1 MLLLDLTLP
10 TPAENLACDEALL
23 DAAEEGGDTEVL
35 RFWESPSY
43 FVVLGS
49 SNHTSREVNL
59 DACTRDGIPVLR
71 RRSGGGAVL
80 QGPGCL
86 SHCLILKMEGQC
98 STIAGT
104 NSFVLKRHAEMLSA
118 LLGKPVRHEGL
129 TDLAIDGVKFSG
141 NSQRR
146 RMRTLMF
153 HGTFLLAFDLG
164 MISRYLRSPSKEP
177 AYRNGRPHEQFLMNI
192 PLTSDQVK
200 DALKS
205 TWKSKEPMAS
215 IPMGR
220 LQALVRD
227 RYGMKEWNL
236 KY

>member
-1 MLLLDLTLP
+1 MYLLDLTLP

-23 DAAEEGGDTEVL
+23 DIAEEGGDTGVL
-35 RFWESPSY
+35 RFWESPAY

-49 SNHTSREVNL
+49 SNHGAREVQL
-59 DACTRDGIPVLR
+59 DLCERDDVPVLR

-86 SHCLILKMEGQC
+86 SYCLVLRMGGKC

-104 NSFVLKRHAEMLSA
+104 NEFVLQRHAEMLSA

-129 TDLAIDGVKFSG
+129 TDLAVDGVKISG

-146 RMRTLMF
+146 RLRFLMF
-153 HGTFLLAFDLG
+153 HGTFLLGFDLG

-177 AYRNGRPHEQFLMNI
+177 DYRRNRTHEEFLTNI
-192 PLTSDQVK
+192 RLSPERIK
-200 DALKS
+200 DTMKS
-205 TWKSKEPMAS
+205 AWKAEETLRT
-215 IPMGR
+215 IPTGKIKD
-220 LQALVRD
+220 LVRS
-227 RYGMKEWNL
+227 RYGLKEWNL
-236 KY
+236 KL

>member
-1 MLLLDLTLP
+1 MHFLDLTLP

-23 DAAEEGGDTEVL
+23 DVAEEGGDAEVL

-49 SNHTSREVNL
+49 SNHAEREVRL
-59 DACTRDGIPVLR
+59 DLCEQDGVPVLR

-86 SHCLILKMEGQC
+86 SYCLILRMGAEC

-104 NSFVLKRHAEMLSA
+104 NAFVLQRNAEMLSTI
-118 LLGKPVRHEGL
+118 LGEPVRHEGL
-129 TDLAIDGVKFSG
+129 TDLAVGGVKVSG

-146 RMRTLMF
+146 RLRFLMF
-153 HGTFLLAFDLG
+153 HGTFLLGFDLG

-177 AYRNGRPHEQFLMNI
+177 AYRNGRPHERFLMNI
-192 PLTSDQVK
+192 PLTSGQVK

-205 TWKSKEPMAS
+205 AWKSKEPMAS
-215 IPMGR
+215 VHMGR

>member
-1 MLLLDLTLP
+1 MYFLDLTLP

-35 RFWESPSY
+35 RFWESPSS

-49 SNHTSREVNL
+49 SNHASREVDL
-59 DACTRDGIPVLR
+59 DACMRDGIPVLR

-80 QGPGCL
+80 QGSGCL
-86 SHCLILKMEGQC
+86 SYCLILKMEGQC

-104 NSFVLKRHAEMLSA
+104 NSFVLQRHAGMLST

-146 RMRTLMF
+146 RMRSLMF
-153 HGTFLLAFDLG
+153 HGTFLLGFDLG

-177 AYRNGRPHEQFLMNI
+177 AYRNGRRHEQFLMNI
-192 PLTSDQVK
+192 PLTSGQVK
-200 DALKS
+200 EALKS
-205 TWKSKEPMAS
+205 TWESNKPMAS
-215 IPMGR
+215 IPMDR
-220 LQALVRD
+220 LQALVRE